1 MSDDHGGR
9 IVGAVKAHTQPEG
22 LGRPR
27 MPRTRAVMEAISVVL
42 PPAACSVV
50 AVHQLLYDHAPAGHW
65 LLAMATIWILLLRRR
80 APVTVFWAC
89 WAGAMTG
96 WALGVG
102 PGPDFAVLVALYT
115 VASGFGPR
123 VSLPSAAAT
132 ELGVVLVAI
141 EVAPRG
147 SVNDGIIILTG
158 LAAAVFFLG
167 TTMRAQRRYLA
178 SLEDQAQRLHRERA
192 QREQLA
198 AAAERTR
205 IAREMHDIVAH
216 GLVVVIALSEAAA
229 ATAVTDPEHARDQ
242 MLRGAA
248 AGRESLAQMRRLLG
262 MLRTEERADLAPQPD
277 LRALAGLLADTRR
290 AGLDVRLTETGPS
303 EVRQSLGS
311 AAQTTLYRVVQESL
325 TNVVKHARN
334 ASHVDVELRYET
346 DAVGFR
352 VTDDGTPPRPA
363 PAGNGLTGMRER
375 VAMFDGELRAG
386 PGPAGWSVAGR
397 LRLREPSGMTPVLDH
412 QERPEAH
419 G

>member
-1 MSDDHGGR
+1 MKDHARPERLSRPR
-9 IVGAVKAHTQPEG
+9 IP
-22 LGRPR
+22 RPR
-27 MPRTRAVMEAISVVL
+27 MAVAALSVVL

-65 LLAMATIWILLLRRR
+65 LLAAATIWILLLRRR
-80 APVTVFWAC
+80 APVAVFWTC
-89 WAGAMTG
+89 WAGAMAG

-115 VASGFGPR
+115 VAAGYGLR

-132 ELGVVLVAI
+132 ELGVVLVAM

-178 SLEDQAQRLHRERA
+178 SLEDQAQRLERERA

-198 AAAERTR
+198 AAAERAR

-229 ATAVTDPEHARDQ
+229 ATTATSPEDARDQ
-242 MLRGAA
+242 MLRSAA

-262 MLRTEERADLAPQPD
+262 MLRTEEGVTLAPQPD
-277 LRALAGLLADTRR
+277 LRALEALLADARR
-290 AGLDVRLTETGPS
+290 AGLDVRLDETGPS
-303 EVRQSLGS
+303 AVRQSLGP

-325 TNVVKHARN
+325 TNVVKHARD
-334 ASHVDVELRYET
+334 ASRVDVKLSYAADT
-346 DAVGFR
+346 IGFR
-352 VTDDGTPPRPA
+352 ITDDGAPPQPA

-375 VAMFDGELRAG
+375 VAMFDGDLRAG
-386 PGPAGWSVAGR
+386 PGAAGWSVAGR
-397 LRLREPSGMTPVLDH
+397 LRLRESGSRAPV
-412 QERPEAH
+412 PEDRKLPE
-419 G
+419 GQG

>member
-1 MSDDHGGR
+1 MKDHAR
-9 IVGAVKAHTQPEG
+9 PECVS
-22 LGRPR
+22 RPR
-27 MPRTRAVMEAISVVL
+27 IPRPRVATAALSAVL

-50 AVHQLLYDHAPAGHW
+50 AVHQLLYDHAPASHW
-65 LLAMATIWILLLRRR
+65 LLAAATIWILLLRRR
-80 APVTVFWAC
+80 APVAVFWAC
-89 WAGAMTG
+89 WAGTMAG

-115 VASGFGPR
+115 VAAGCGLR

-132 ELGVVLVAI
+132 ELGVVLVAM

-178 SLEDQAQRLHRERA
+178 SLEDQAQRLQRERA

-198 AAAERTR
+198 TAAERSR

-229 ATAVTDPEHARDQ
+229 ATTATSAEDARDQ
-242 MLRGAA
+242 MLRSAA

-262 MLRTEERADLAPQPD
+262 MLRTEEGVALAPQPD
-277 LRALAGLLADTRR
+277 LRALEVLLADTRR
-290 AGLDVRLTETGPS
+290 AGLDVRLEETGPPA
-303 EVRQSLGS
+303 VRQSLGP

-325 TNVVKHARN
+325 TNVVKHARD
-334 ASHVDVELRYET
+334 ASRVDVQLRYAADT
-346 DAVGFR
+346 VGFR
-352 VTDDGTPPRPA
+352 ITDDGAPPHPA

-375 VAMFDGELRAG
+375 VAMFDGDVRAG
-386 PGPAGWSVAGR
+386 PGPAGWSVAGQ
-397 LRLREPSGMTPVLDH
+397 LRLSGSGSRTQVSADREL
-412 QERPEAH
+412 PEAQ